1 MKNHTKFKDINEN
14 IRFLRCTRRCGS
26 LFSETQIHADFRRLF
41 SFAPLFSFKSTGKRP
56 IFFVSLR
63 PENGCRNADSRKHP
77 YMNKK
82 IQSAEI
88 RVNPRFKKTVN
99 RK

>member
-1 MKNHTKFKDINEN
+1 MKNHTKFKD
-14 IRFLRCTRRCGS
+14 

-56 IFFVSLR
+56 IFLYLCAPKTDAGTQIHAIR
-63 PENGCRNADSRKHP
+63 P

-82 IQSAEI
+82 YNLRKSA
-88 RVNPRFKKTVN
+88 
-99 RK
+99 